1 MIYIFRFLIILTFGI
16 IGYFGAPRININ
28 NYAGGFLGAFAGIL
42 LVLIEMFLARKT
54 TRDVVSFIFGV
65 SLGMIIANLTAFIL
79 IMFPFFQNVKPYVFI
94 VANLIFA
101 YLFGTFSYYKRYE
114 LKVLDLWVGERLGG
128 GLKILDTS
136 SIIDGRIRDI
146 AETEFFEG
154 EIIVPKFVIKEL
166 QRLSDSKDHIKRA
179 RGRRGLEIL
188 EEMQDNP
195 NIKIRLIDEDIKEGE
210 EVDMALVNL
219 AKRLEAKIITN
230 DYNLNKIAS
239 IHGVK
244 ILNINE
250 LAMRLRPIFLP
261 GEELSVKI
269 TKRGKEPGQGVGHLL
284 DGTMVVVEEGA
295 NLIGNTVKVTVTSV
309 LQTPAGRIIFTKI
322 KEDKNE
328 KENRT
333 DT

>member
-1 MIYIFRFLIILTFGI
+1 MIYVFRALIIIVFGI
-16 IGYFGAPRININ
+16 IGYIGAQGVNLQPHMGAI
-28 NYAGGFLGAFAGIL
+28 LGTLTGSL
-42 LVLIEMFLARKT
+42 LILIEIFLARKS

-65 SLGMIIANLTAFIL
+65 SLGMIIANIAAFIL
-79 IMFPFFQNVKPYVFI
+79 IMFPAFQNLKQYVFI
-94 VANLIFA
+94 VANLVFA

-114 LKVLDLWVGERLGG
+114 IKVLDLWVGEKLGG
-128 GLKILDTS
+128 SLKVLDTS
-136 SIIDGRIRDI
+136 SIIDGRIKDI

-166 QRLSDSKDHIKRA
+166 QKLSDSKDHIKRT

-188 EEMQDNP
+188 EEMQDSSL
-195 NIKIRLIDEDIKEGE
+195 IRVRLIDEDLKESE
-210 EVDMALVNL
+210 EVDMALVRL

-239 IHGVK
+239 LHGVK

-250 LAMRLRPIFLP
+250 LAMKLRPVFLP
-261 GEELSVKI
+261 GEELSIKI

-284 DGTMVVVEEGA
+284 DGTMVVIEDGA
-295 NLIGNTVKVTVTSV
+295 NLLGQTVKVSVTSV

-322 KEDKNE
+322 KEAKNE
-328 KENRT
+328 
-333 DT
+333 

>member
-1 MIYIFRFLIILTFGI
+1 MMYIFRVLIILIFGV
-16 IGYFGAPRININ
+16 IGYFGAPKINLNSYI
-28 NYAGGFLGAFAGIL
+28 GGIL
-42 LVLIEMFLARKT
+42 GTLAGLLVVLIEIFLARKT

-65 SLGMIIANLTAFIL
+65 SLGMIIANLTAFIV
-79 IMFPFFQNVKPYVFI
+79 IMFPYFQNVKPYVFI

-101 YLFGTFSYYKRYE
+101 YLFGIFSYYKRYE
-114 LKVLDLWVGERLGG
+114 LRVLDLWVGERLGG
-128 GLKILDTS
+128 SLKILDTS
-136 SIIDGRIRDI
+136 SIIDGRIKDI

-154 EIIVPKFVIKEL
+154 EILVPRFVIKEL
-166 QRLSDSKDHIKRA
+166 QKLADSKDHIKRT

-210 EVDMALVNL
+210 EVDMALVKL

-239 IHGVK
+239 FHGVK

-295 NLIGNTVKVTVTSV
+295 NLLGKTVKVTVTSV

-322 KEDKNE
+322 KEIKNE
-328 KENRT
+328 REDKTNT
-333 DT
+333 